1 MVSGITNLTSLHVS
15 NLKASVKFYKDAFGF
30 KELSHVKTA
39 KYESSFIGLD
49 TAKHPGYGKPISQR
63 SGVVELRQ
71 DSTSVKIYN
80 GNTEPYRGFGHLCVS
95 VSNIVA
101 AQKHL
106 LAAGVTFK
114 KRLEDGRQKDI
125 AFVQDPDTYWIELIE
140 NKLDKKDGVYEI
152 ESNRLNHTMIRVRDP
167 QKSLAFYQGVL
178 GMKLFKKK
186 DFPNAKFTLYFLG
199 YDSDPNYVEDSDDV
213 VYRARRE
220 SILEL
225 THNWGTESD
234 DKFSYYVFG
243 KDQGIVGFDHFVV
256 SIPDVEKFSK
266 ELGDSSSVVSKYN
279 EDPDAKNAVVLQD
292 PDGYKVYVQSQ

>member
-1 MVSGITNLTSLHVS
+1 MSSGITNLTSLHVS
-15 NLKASVKFYKDAFGF
+15 NLKASLKFYKDAFGF
-30 KELSHVKTA
+30 KELTHVKTP
-39 KYESSFIGLD
+39 KYESSFIGLE
-49 TAKHPGYGKPISQR
+49 TPGQPGYGKSISKR

-71 DSTSVKIYN
+71 DATNVKIYN
-80 GNTEPYRGFGHLCVS
+80 GNTEPYRGFGHLCIS

-106 LAAGVTFK
+106 LANGVTFK
-114 KRLEDGRQKDI
+114 KKLEDGRQKDI

-140 NKLDKKDGVYEI
+140 NKLNKKDGVYDI
-152 ESNRLNHTMIRVRDP
+152 ESNRLNHTMIRVKDP

-199 YDSDPNYVEDSDDV
+199 YDSDPKYVEDSDDV

-256 SIPDVEKFSK
+256 SVPNAKKF
-266 ELGDSSSVVSKYN
+266 EEGLGSSSRIVSNYGEN
-279 EDPDAKNAVVLQD
+279 TDAKDAVVLED